1 MSSSGAMEKERWRWG
16 AGGNRGILLGKE
28 GAGVA
33 SHRVESVQRWVF
45 REEVL
50 LVKGAATV
58 M

>member
-1 MSSSGAMEKERWRWG
+1 MEKERWRWG

-33 SHRVESVQRWVF
+33 SHRVESSSRWVF

-58 M
+58 T